1 MHHRP
6 RGRKQPQPTVRV
18 RDAAEVRLLGVVMIA
33 AGLVLLFL
41 CIPGWAWA
49 AMIGAALVAAGFW
62 LVTLGRH

>member
-1 MHHRP
+1 MRRP
-6 RGRKQPQPTVRV
+6 QTQKKPHPSVRV
-18 RDAAEVRLLGVVMIA
+18 RETAELCVLGVVLIA

-62 LVTLGRH
+62 LLMAGRR